1 MKMKKYKVT
10 AGQTVYFT
18 YEIEVK
24 AKNEEQAEK
33 IALNKPT
40 SEWDDE
46 KSWNGDALTVDE
58 IEEI

>member
-1 MKMKKYKVT
+1 M
-10 AGQTVYFT
+10 
-18 YEIEVK
+18 
-24 AKNEEQAEK
+24 NEQAEK

-58 IEEI
+58 IEEV

>member
-1 MKMKKYKVT
+1 VT